1 MTSSFA
7 MHKLSFACMK
17 TKFSPVGNII
27 FGLSVSAHCQ
37 KNIILTHPSAD
48 TDTDSPIFRTLSLMK

>member
-1 MTSSFA
+1 

-17 TKFSPVGNII
+17 TKFSPIGDII
-27 FGLSVSAHCQ
+27 LDCRVSVSALS